1 MEYRMKHTYTKPVTG
16 SRDANEMI
24 DALTDKYL
32 SHDPKRYDA
41 NEQELMG
48 DRLTNGDLKGC

>member
-1 MEYRMKHTYTKPVTG
+1 MKRTYTKPVTG

-41 NEQELMG
+41 NEQELMN
-48 DRLTNGDLKGC
+48 DRMTNGDLKGC

>member
-1 MEYRMKHTYTKPVTG
+1 MKHTYTKPVTG
-16 SRDANEMI
+16 SRDAKEMI

-32 SHDPKRYDA
+32 AHDPKRYDA